1 MTTKL
6 TKRKYEKPAM
16 RVCEMREQPRLLQAS
31 ATMDV
36 NYYQEDI

>member
-1 MTTKL
+1 MKKKT
-6 TKRKYEKPAM
+6 YEKPAM
-16 RVCEMREQPRLLQAS
+16 RVYKMKQRARLLQAS